1 MKLWRK
7 LKDIWANPQRR
18 IHLLLTLYICTLPI
32 GVIGIALFDP
42 IPVEEVTTKNRLF
55 RGLLLTM
62 QIMTFSTTGEIVPYT
77 FYARL
82 VAIFVKINSLICVGG
97 ALYAALQ
104 VLLFD
109 RVEKITE
116 ARIRQI
122 QAKPINIFLSYRGS
136 DSGGH
141 TGRLYDRLS
150 AFFGPEHVC
159 MAIEPTNPG
168 DDFPEALEKGLS
180 VCNILIVVIGPNWL
194 AKEAGKSLIFEEKD
208 MVRRAI
214 HHAIQNNL
222 PIIPVLINEAYMPT
236 ASELPDDIG
245 GILRRHAHTLRDGRW
260 NSDVQKLIDLID
272 AMRKRL

>member
-18 IHLLLTLYICTLPI
+18 IRLLLTLYICALPI
-32 GVIGIALFDP
+32 GIIGFTLFEPSLERSIAGKLFMG
-42 IPVEEVTTKNRLF
+42 LF
-55 RGLLLTM
+55 LTM
-62 QIMTFSTTGEIVPYT
+62 QIMTFSSTGEIVPIT
-77 FYARL
+77 FVGRI
-82 VAIFVKINSLICVGG
+82 VAIFIKFNSFICVGG
-97 ALYAALQ
+97 SLYAALQ
-104 VLLFD
+104 LLLFD
-109 RVEKITE
+109 RVEKLTE

-122 QAKPINIFLSYRGS
+122 QVKPINLFLSYRAT
-136 DSGGH
+136 DSSGH

-159 MAIEPTNPG
+159 MAIKTTTSG
-168 DDFPEALEKGLS
+168 DDFLDALEKELS
-180 VCNILIVVIGPNWL
+180 VCNILIAVIGPHWL
-194 AKEAGKSLIFEEKD
+194 AKEAGKSLIFEDKD
-208 MVRRAI
+208 IVRGAI
-214 HHAIQNNL
+214 HHAIQKNL
-222 PIIPVLINEAYMPT
+222 PIIPVLINEASMPA